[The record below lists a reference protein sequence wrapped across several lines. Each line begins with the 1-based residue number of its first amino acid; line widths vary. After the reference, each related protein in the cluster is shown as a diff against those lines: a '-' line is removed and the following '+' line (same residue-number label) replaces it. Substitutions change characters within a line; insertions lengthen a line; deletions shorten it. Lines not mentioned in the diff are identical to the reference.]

1 MSDAEASPPGDRA
14 DRFDQHIYDLD
25 LHDPEPD
32 LSEVE
37 CSPMDHAGVPA
48 FVFAIAPNDEDV
60 RKAKVCTECGMAIEE
75 TSFPGGVALTLEG
88 LGGVID
94 RVHNTAE
101 NTQNISIPLAEV
113 LDGRETDAGTPI
125 HAGVMDGKLYL
136 QFTEDSEEI
145 EQGAR

>member
-1 MSDAEASPPGDRA
+1 M
-14 DRFDQHIYDLD
+14 
-25 LHDPEPD
+25 
-32 LSEVE
+32 
-37 CSPMDHAGVPA
+37 
-48 FVFAIAPNDEDV
+48 
-60 RKAKVCTECGMAIEE
+60 
-75 TSFPGGVALTLEG
+75 
-88 LGGVID
+88 ID

-125 HAGVMDGKLYL
+125 HPGVMDGKLYL